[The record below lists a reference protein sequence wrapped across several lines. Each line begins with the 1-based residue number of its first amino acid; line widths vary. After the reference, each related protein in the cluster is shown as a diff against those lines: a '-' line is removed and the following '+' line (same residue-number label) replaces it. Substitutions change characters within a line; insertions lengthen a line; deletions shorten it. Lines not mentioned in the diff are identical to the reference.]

1 MSFAQNLV
9 DWSLEDRGL
18 LALRARGGLFS
29 RTLGPVK
36 AGEQPIWEYLNYALA
51 LFGLGLVYSVRRRL
65 RLSSDRKY
73 LELLGT
79 KGA

>member
-1 MSFAQNLV
+1 M
-9 DWSLEDRGL
+9 
-18 LALRARGGLFS
+18 ALRARGGLFA

-36 AGEQPIWEYLNYALA
+36 AGEQPMWEYLNYALA
-51 LFGLGLVYSVRRRL
+51 LLGLCIVYFVRRHL
-65 RLSSDRKY
+65 RNLSNRKY